1 MPDAAATQGGGC
13 ADARRGPGLRPEMSM
28 TPLYLN
34 DADMR
39 RALPPGEIYAVVE
52 DTLKA
57 AAAGRVVSGAK
68 TGFTLDDAAGPR
80 FLGAT
85 PSGLTDAGVAGI
97 KWFATCAGN
106 GRLGLPRVPATMIV
120 CDSTTGM
127 LRGVVDATALTAWRT
142 AALAIAA
149 VVRCTKRPVE
159 KAAVIGLGAIG
170 KALVHYLAQGV
181 AQRIAV
187 FGRDGAKT
195 RRDAALLA
203 RELSAAV
210 EPVDSAEAAVRGAA
224 LVITATGLDRDDPLV
239 FGDWIAPGATVCG
252 LGSYQELDETVVA
265 HAARIFVDHHEDC
278 LRRGN
283 LAPLFRAGRLA
294 PERVTGE
301 VADLVAGKL
310 SGRASATEIVVIALI
325 GLAPL
330 DMALAARALER
341 AAAGGY
347 GQRLTT

>member
-1 MPDAAATQGGGC
+1 M
-13 ADARRGPGLRPEMSM
+13 M
-28 TPLYLN
+28 PLYLN
-34 DADMR
+34 DADVR
-39 RALPPGEIYAVVE
+39 RALPPDEIHAVVE

-80 FLGAT
+80 FLGAA

-120 CDSTTGM
+120 CDSATGM

-149 VVRCTKRPVE
+149 VAPCTARPVE
-159 KAAVIGLGAIG
+159 KAAVIGPGAIG
-170 KALVHYLAQGV
+170 KALVHYLAHGR
-181 AQRIAV
+181 ARRIAV

-195 RRDAALLA
+195 RRDAELLS

-210 EPVDSAEAAVRGAA
+210 EPADSAEAAVRGAA
-224 LVITATGLDRDDPLV
+224 IVITATGLDRDAPLV
-239 FGDWIAPGATVCG
+239 FGGWIDPGATVCG
-252 LGSYQELDETVVA
+252 LGSYQELDATVLVRA
-265 HAARIFVDHHEDC
+265 GRIFVDHQQDC
-278 LRRGN
+278 MQRGN
-283 LAPLFRAGRLA
+283 LAPLIRAGRLA
-294 PERVTGE
+294 RERIAGE

-310 SGRASATEIVVIALI
+310 LGRASADEIVVIALI

-347 GQRLTT
+347 GQRLAS

>member
-1 MPDAAATQGGGC
+1 M
-13 ADARRGPGLRPEMSM
+13 M
-28 TPLYLN
+28 PLYLN

-39 RALPPGEIYAVVE
+39 RALPPGEIHTVVE

-80 FLGAT
+80 FLGAA
-85 PSGLTDAGVAGI
+85 PSGLPEAGVAGI
-97 KWFATCAGN
+97 KWFATCTGN

-120 CDSTTGM
+120 CDSVTGM
-127 LRGVVDATALTAWRT
+127 LRGIVDATALTAWRT

-149 VVRCTKRPVE
+149 VAPCTKRPVE

-170 KALVHYLAQGV
+170 KALVHYLAQGR
-181 AQRIAV
+181 ARRIAV
-187 FGRDGAKT
+187 LGRDGAKT
-195 RRDAALLA
+195 RRDAELLA
-203 RELSAAV
+203 QELAAAI
-210 EPVDSAEAAVRGAA
+210 EPAENVEAAVRDAG
-224 LVITATGLDRDDPLV
+224 LVITATGLDRDAPLV

-265 HAARIFVDHHEDC
+265 RAGRIFVDHREDC

-283 LAPLFRAGRLA
+283 LAPLFRSGRLA
-294 PERVTGE
+294 PERIAGE

-310 SGRASATEIVVIALI
+310 TASADEIVVIGLI

-341 AAAGGY
+341 AAASDY
-347 GQRLTT
+347 GQKLMT